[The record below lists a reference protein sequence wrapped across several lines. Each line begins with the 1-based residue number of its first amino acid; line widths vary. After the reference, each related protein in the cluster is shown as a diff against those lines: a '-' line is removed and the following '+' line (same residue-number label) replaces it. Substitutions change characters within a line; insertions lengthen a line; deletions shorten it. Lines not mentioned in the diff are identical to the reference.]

1 MRSAQM
7 KKDPTGGKSSNPSKG
22 DGVKRSLSFGSLQGS
37 VSIHD
42 FHLLKV
48 LGRGS
53 FGKVFLV
60 RPVRGGQSEVY
71 AMKVLKKSEVIRR
84 QQLEHT
90 LTERFVLATIRNPFI
105 LSLQHAFQT
114 SDKLFL
120 VTDYCPGGELFF
132 HLKRL
137 RRFTEGMVRFYS
149 AEISSAL
156 AHLHS
161 HGIVY
166 RDLKPENILLS
177 RKGHVTL
184 TDFGLARRLSVTPST
199 QSAGSR
205 ARQELTFCGTPEYLS
220 PEMILHRR
228 TRCGYDYLVDWWALG
243 VVCFELLTGLPPFYD
258 RDFQK
263 MCDKVFRDAAPSSLR
278 PSPVARVL
286 TNCFCVSVFGAEQ
299 ILYRP
304 LSFPSST
311 MSRTG
316 TGSSTGLTRGAE
328 DLIRGLLQREPG
340 RRLRFIEALGGE
352 SAATQSHQQFM
363 LQRHS
368 FFEQTDWER
377 VVTGHADPPYTPA
390 RPRDTTD
397 TCTFDSEFTM
407 LPVRYS
413 DSPVDEA
420 TASALSPAD
429 QRAAL

>member
-1 MRSAQM
+1 M
-7 KKDPTGGKSSNPSKG
+7 
-22 DGVKRSLSFGSLQGS
+22 
-37 VSIHD
+37 
-42 FHLLKV
+42 
-48 LGRGS
+48 
-53 FGKVFLV
+53 FLD

-278 PSPVARVL
+278 PL

-397 TCTFDSEFTM
+397 TCNFDSEFTK

-429 QRAAL
+429 QRLFDGFSFSIEPEQDDETASRDSFASVSSISSARTV